1 MLTNLLRTIKA
12 DTSGS
17 SAVEYGLIVS
27 LIIVAILVGMQEVA
41 NETMRCG
48 AMSRQ
53 AHWALWGADLRKKSF
68 EVSNSSIAR
77 S

>member
-41 NETMRCG
+41 NKTMAMWRNVETSTLG
-48 AMSRQ
+48 AM
-53 AHWALWGADLRKKSF
+53 GG
-68 EVSNSSIAR
+68 
-77 S
+77 

>member
-41 NETMRCG
+41 NETMAMWRNVETSTLG
-48 AMSRQ
+48 AM
-53 AHWALWGADLRKKSF
+53 GG
-68 EVSNSSIAR
+68 
-77 S
+77 

>member
-41 NETMRCG
+41 RETI
-48 AMSRQ
+48 AMWHNVETRTLN
-53 AHWALWGADLRKKSF
+53 AVGG
-68 EVSNSSIAR
+68 
-77 S
+77 

>member
-41 NETMRCG
+41 NETFAMWRNVETSTLG
-48 AMSRQ
+48 AM
-53 AHWALWGADLRKKSF
+53 GG
-68 EVSNSSIAR
+68 
-77 S
+77 

>member
-17 SAVEYGLIVS
+17 SAVEYGLIMS

-41 NETMRCG
+41 NETMAMWRNVETSTLG
-48 AMSRQ
+48 AM
-53 AHWALWGADLRKKSF
+53 GG
-68 EVSNSSIAR
+68 
-77 S
+77 

>member
-1 MLTNLLRTIKA
+1 MRASGRRKADQPKILTNLLRTIKA

-41 NETMRCG
+41 NETIAMWRLVETSTLG
-48 AMSRQ
+48 AM
-53 AHWALWGADLRKKSF
+53 GG
-68 EVSNSSIAR
+68 
-77 S
+77 

>member
-12 DTSGS
+12 DTSGA

-41 NETMRCG
+41 SETIAMWRVVETSTLG
-48 AMSRQ
+48 AM
-53 AHWALWGADLRKKSF
+53 GG
-68 EVSNSSIAR
+68 
-77 S
+77 

>member
-17 SAVEYGLIVS
+17 SAVEYGLIES

-41 NETMRCG
+41 NETIAMWRNVETSTLG
-48 AMSRQ
+48 AM
-53 AHWALWGADLRKKSF
+53 GG
-68 EVSNSSIAR
+68 
-77 S
+77 

>member
-41 NETMRCG
+41 NETIAMWRLVETSTLG
-48 AMSRQ
+48 AM
-53 AHWALWGADLRKKSF
+53 GG
-68 EVSNSSIAR
+68 
-77 S
+77 

>member
-41 NETMRCG
+41 NETIEMWRVVETSTLG
-48 AMSRQ
+48 AM
-53 AHWALWGADLRKKSF
+53 GG
-68 EVSNSSIAR
+68 
-77 S
+77 

>member
-41 NETMRCG
+41 TETIAMWRVVETSTLG
-48 AMSRQ
+48 AM
-53 AHWALWGADLRKKSF
+53 GG
-68 EVSNSSIAR
+68 
-77 S
+77 